1 MLDFIKDYIIQM
13 ILAGVAGIIVS
24 KIALNGYRAKAA
36 LRVIIA
42 TLQQTVIEEKQLDKE
57 GKGILS
63 KDQLKHLEFFTNI
76 MKKKISMDSS
86 KAITNTIKKEKKIL
100 LNKGYITREG
110 KSTMKSI
117 LLLVAI
123 CLCFAV
129 PCMADDSPFINDLN
143 IAGIA
148 NEHSINLNS
157 GYMIDLG
164 RADGATALEA
174 IHTTTLLEY
183 NLYEESG
190 LNIDVGYRDKN
201 GALGGVSIDLQL
213 AKYFKKVN
221 MPIIR
226 NIDPQIGYCLV
237 WNLDQAPEDKA
248 ISHGVYF
255 TLLKMKI

>member
-76 MKKKISMDSS
+76 MKKKISMNSS
-86 KAITNTIKKEKKIL
+86 KTVDKIIAKEKKIL
-100 LNKGYITREG
+100 LNKGYITKEG

-117 LLLVAI
+117 LLLVTI

-129 PCMADDSPFINDLN
+129 PCMADDSPL
-143 IAGIA
+143 
-148 NEHSINLNS
+148 
-157 GYMIDLG
+157 
-164 RADGATALEA
+164 
-174 IHTTTLLEY
+174 
-183 NLYEESG
+183 
-190 LNIDVGYRDKN
+190 
-201 GALGGVSIDLQL
+201 
-213 AKYFKKVN
+213 
-221 MPIIR
+221 
-226 NIDPQIGYCLV
+226 
-237 WNLDQAPEDKA
+237 
-248 ISHGVYF
+248 
-255 TLLKMKI
+255 